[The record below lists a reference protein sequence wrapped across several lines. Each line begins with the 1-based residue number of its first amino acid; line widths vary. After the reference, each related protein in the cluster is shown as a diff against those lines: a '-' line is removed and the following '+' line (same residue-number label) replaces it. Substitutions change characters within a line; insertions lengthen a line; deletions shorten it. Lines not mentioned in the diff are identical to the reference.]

1 MTDLRREVVE
11 SADAAGNLRRVF
23 AKVKGL
29 LHLGGPRR
37 ASGRLR
43 SGGFGQPMAQESSC
57 AVGPVVL
64 LGPPGAGKGTQSKR
78 IMEHYGVPQI
88 STGDLLRQNVALG
101 TDLGVVAKAVMARGE
116 LVSDDLVCTMVR
128 ERLMQPD
135 CQRGYVLDGFPRTA
149 AQAGWLDALL
159 EAELFDKSRTTRAW
173 PIVVCLDVDYNQLLL
188 RITGRRTCPTC
199 GRIYN
204 VHLQPPRV
212 DELCDEVHATKLVT
226 RNDDRLEVIQP
237 RITTYQ
243 EQTRPVADYYQ
254 RTGRLIS
261 VNADL
266 PVDEVTA
273 QIFRILED
281 HCA

>member
-1 MTDLRREVVE
+1 
-11 SADAAGNLRRVF
+11 
-23 AKVKGL
+23 
-29 LHLGGPRR
+29 
-37 ASGRLR
+37 
-43 SGGFGQPMAQESSC
+43 MAQETSC

-88 STGDLLRQNVALG
+88 STGDLLREHVARGSELG
-101 TDLGVVAKAVMARGE
+101 MVAKAAMARGE
-116 LVSDDLVCTMVR
+116 LVSDDLVCNMVR
-128 ERLMQPD
+128 ERLKQPD

-159 EAELFDKSRTTRAW
+159 EAELFDKSHPTRGW
-173 PIVVCLDVDYNQLLL
+173 PIVVRLDVDYNQLLL
-188 RITGRRTCPTC
+188 RITGRRSCPTC

-204 VHLQPPRV
+204 VYFQPPRV
-212 DELCDEVHATKLVT
+212 DELCDEIHATKLVT

-237 RITTYQ
+237 RLKAYQ
-243 EQTRPVADYYQ
+243 EQTRPVADYYEH
-254 RTGRLIS
+254 TGRLIS

-281 HCA
+281 HCARENEAWR